1 MDEFTF
7 SPNPLRLI
15 SPRHVSSV
23 TIQNTALNY
32 VGGMNV
38 DVGMHEGLTLMQL
51 TRETSN
57 QRITIQLSFNET
69 EIFLE

>member
-7 SPNPLRLI
+7 SPKPLRLI

-23 TIQNTALNY
+23 TIQNKALNY

-57 QRITIQLSFNET
+57 QRITIQLSFNKM
-69 EIFLE
+69 EISLE